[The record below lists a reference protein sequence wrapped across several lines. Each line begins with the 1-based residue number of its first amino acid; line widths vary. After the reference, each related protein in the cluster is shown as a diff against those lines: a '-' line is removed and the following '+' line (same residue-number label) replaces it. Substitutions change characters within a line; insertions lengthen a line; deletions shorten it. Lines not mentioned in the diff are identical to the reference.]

1 MARIVRSV
9 GIFLAFDW
17 GSLRVVGVCVKMLGM
32 PIVTTRD
39 LMAPHAASTVAAFNV
54 ITIEHA
60 EGIVAGAER
69 AGLPV
74 ILQLSENAI
83 KYHGRAQAIAA
94 ATVEMARASSADVAL
109 HLDHITDVDLMR
121 LAPELGY
128 SSVMYDGSHHD
139 FDTNR
144 ELTRQAV
151 EWGRANGIWIE
162 AELGEVGGKNGAH
175 ELGVR
180 TDPAQATQFVHDT
193 GVDALAVAVGSSH
206 AMVEKTA
213 YLDQELIQRIRAAV
227 PVPLVLHG
235 SSGVPDASIA
245 EAARNGMVKINIGTA
260 LNIAYT
266 GAIRA
271 WLAEN
276 PTGVDPRKYAAKAR
290 ESVADTAV
298 RYLRVAAGVVQA

>member
-1 MARIVRSV
+1 MV
-9 GIFLAFDW
+9 GY
-17 GSLRVVGVCVKMLGM
+17 GVKMLAM
-32 PIVTTRD
+32 PIITIHKLLGPPTES
-39 LMAPHAASTVAAFNV
+39 AVAAFNV

-83 KYHGRAQAIAA
+83 KYHGQAQAIAA
-94 ATVEMARASSADVAL
+94 ATVEVARASSADVAL
-109 HLDHITDVDLMR
+109 HLDHIADVALMR
-121 LAPELGY
+121 LAPELGC
-128 SSVMYDGSHHD
+128 SSVMCDGSHHD

-144 ELTRQAV
+144 ELTRRAV

-175 ELGVR
+175 APGVR
-180 TDPAQATQFVHDT
+180 TDPGEAAQFVRDT
-193 GVDALAVAVGSSH
+193 GVNALAVAVGSSH

-213 YLDQELIQRIRAAV
+213 SLDQELIQRLRAAV

-260 LNIAYT
+260 LNLAYT
-266 GAIRA
+266 GVIRK

-276 PTGVDPRKYAAKAR
+276 PTAVDPRKYAAKAR
-290 ESVADTAV
+290 ESVADAAAH
-298 RYLRVAAGVVQA
+298 YLRVAAGIA

>member
-1 MARIVRSV
+1 
-9 GIFLAFDW
+9 
-17 GSLRVVGVCVKMLGM
+17 M
-32 PIVTTRD
+32 PVITSQELLSHT
-39 LMAPHAASTVAAFNV
+39 AAKTAVAAFNV
-54 ITIEHA
+54 ITVEHA

-83 KYHGRAQAIAA
+83 RYHGQAHAIAA
-94 ATVEMARASSADVAL
+94 ATVELARASIAGVAL
-109 HLDHITDVDLMR
+109 HLDHITDLDLLR

-144 ELTRQAV
+144 DLTREAV
-151 EWGRANGIWIE
+151 EWGRANGIWVE
-162 AELGEVGGKNGAH
+162 AELGEVGGKDGAH
-175 ELGVR
+175 APGVR
-180 TDPAQATQFVHDT
+180 TDPAAAAQFVKDT

-213 YLDQELIQRIRAAV
+213 SLDQELIQRLHLAV
-227 PVPLVLHG
+227 PALLVLHG

-245 EAARNGMVKINIGTA
+245 EAARNGMAKINIGTA

-276 PTGVDPRKYAAKAR
+276 PTAVDPRKYVAKAR
-290 ESVADTAV
+290 DSIAETVAH
-298 RYLRVAAGVVQA
+298 YLRVAAGL

>member
-1 MARIVRSV
+1 M
-9 GIFLAFDW
+9 
-17 GSLRVVGVCVKMLGM
+17 VGVCVKMLNM
-32 PIVTTRD
+32 PIVTIHE
-39 LMAPHAASTVAAFNV
+39 LMDPHAEIAVAAFNV
-54 ITIEHA
+54 ITLEHA

-83 KYHGRAQAIAA
+83 KYHGQAHAIAA
-94 ATVEMARASSADVAL
+94 ATVEVARASSADVAL
-109 HLDHITDVDLMR
+109 HLDHITNVDLMR
-121 LAPELGY
+121 LAPELGF

-144 ELTRQAV
+144 QLTCQAV

-175 ELGVR
+175 APGVR
-180 TDPAQATQFVHDT
+180 TDPAHAAQFVHDT

-213 YLDQELIQRIRAAV
+213 HLDQELIQRLHAAV

-235 SSGVPDASIA
+235 SSGVPDTSIA
-245 EAARNGMVKINIGTA
+245 EAARNGMSKINIGTA

-266 GAIRA
+266 GAIRK

-276 PTGVDPRKYAAKAR
+276 PTAVDPRKYAAKAR

-298 RYLRVAAGVVQA
+298 HYLRVVAGVVQAFVEE

>member
-1 MARIVRSV
+1 M
-9 GIFLAFDW
+9 
-17 GSLRVVGVCVKMLGM
+17 VGVCVKMLDM
-32 PIVTTRD
+32 PIVTIHE
-39 LMAPHAASTVAAFNV
+39 LMGPHAEIAVAAFNV
-54 ITIEHA
+54 ITLEHA

-83 KYHGRAQAIAA
+83 KYHGQAHAIAA
-94 ATVEMARASSADVAL
+94 ATVAVARASSADVAL
-109 HLDHITDVDLMR
+109 HLDHITNVDLMR
-121 LAPELGY
+121 LAPELGF

-139 FDTNR
+139 LDTNR
-144 ELTRQAV
+144 HLTRQAV

-162 AELGEVGGKNGAH
+162 AELGDVGGKNGAH
-175 ELGVR
+175 APGVR
-180 TDPAQATQFVHDT
+180 TDPAQAAQFVHDT

-213 YLDQELIQRIRAAV
+213 LLDQELIQRLHAAV

-235 SSGVPDASIA
+235 SSGVPDTSIA

-260 LNIAYT
+260 LNVAYT
-266 GAIRA
+266 SAIRD

-276 PTGVDPRKYAAKAR
+276 PTAVDPRRYAAKAR

-298 RYLRVAAGVVQA
+298 HYLRVVAGVARSPAESPGSPLERADHA

>member
-1 MARIVRSV
+1 M
-9 GIFLAFDW
+9 
-17 GSLRVVGVCVKMLGM
+17 VGVCVKMLDM
-32 PIVTTRD
+32 PIVTIHE
-39 LMAPHAASTVAAFNV
+39 LMGPHAEIAVAAFNV
-54 ITIEHA
+54 ITLEHA

-83 KYHGRAQAIAA
+83 KYHGQAHAIAA
-94 ATVEMARASSADVAL
+94 ATVEVARASSADVAL
-109 HLDHITDVDLMR
+109 HLDHITNVDLMR
-121 LAPELGY
+121 LAPELGF

-144 ELTRQAV
+144 KLTRQAV
-151 EWGRANGIWIE
+151 AWGRANGIWIE

-175 ELGVR
+175 APGVR
-180 TDPAQATQFVHDT
+180 TDPAQAAQFVHDT
-193 GVDALAVAVGSSH
+193 GVNALAVAVGSSH

-213 YLDQELIQRIRAAV
+213 YLDQELIQRLRDAV

-298 RYLRVAAGVVQA
+298 HYLRVAAGVVQA